1 MNRKEIVERQQAI
14 LDAAKR
20 EGRELTAEET
30 REFESL
36 QRSLDEMDAGEGQ
49 QGQRGQE
56 GGETPEQMVQ
66 RALAAERQRIADITA
81 LCRSFS
87 LDASEYISSGSS
99 MEEVRAAV
107 LENLQKNHAPIN
119 VRVTADEGDKFRDA
133 ATDAILLR
141 SGISL
146 QKPAD
151 GATQMRGMSLRDLA
165 VECLSREGEDIR
177 SLVRMSSDELYGNL
191 CRQFYNPTSAFPA
204 IMDATIRKSIVEQ
217 YNQVPTT
224 FQEWT
229 TKGSLSDFKETS
241 DHEYILGGLGDFG
254 EVPENGEIKAD
265 LPRTELLPTR
275 KLKTYGKQFS
285 MTRQAFVNDD
295 IGFLTRVPGLY
306 AVKAKKTI
314 DKQVYT
320 LLYQNSKIFD
330 GTLHLLLP

>member
-81 LCRSFS
+81 LCRSFN
-87 LDASEYISSGSS
+87 LDASEYISSGNS

-165 VECLSREGEDIR
+165 VECLSREE
-177 SLVRMSSDELYGNL
+177 
-191 CRQFYNPTSAFPA
+191 A
-204 IMDATIRKSIVEQ
+204 
-217 YNQVPTT
+217 
-224 FQEWT
+224 
-229 TKGSLSDFKETS
+229 
-241 DHEYILGGLGDFG
+241 
-254 EVPENGEIKAD
+254 
-265 LPRTELLPTR
+265 
-275 KLKTYGKQFS
+275 
-285 MTRQAFVNDD
+285 
-295 IGFLTRVPGLY
+295 
-306 AVKAKKTI
+306 
-314 DKQVYT
+314 
-320 LLYQNSKIFD
+320 
-330 GTLHLLLP
+330 